1 MSRILNGSRFL
12 LGDILALDGCLRL
25 MQANRLMNR
34 TLRYLLFFFCGVVA
48 CLCEIFSLKTVVVK
62 VARPFSGSRYM
73 KLPNDRWSGLAAGA
87 RDGCSCSQLRRF
99 SRGFLF
105 QILHKGGRP

>member
-12 LGDILALDGCLRL
+12 LGDILALDGWLGL

-48 CLCEIFSLKTVVVK
+48 CVFLRIFFFENCCCE
-62 VARPFSGSRYM
+62 
-73 KLPNDRWSGLAAGA
+73 
-87 RDGCSCSQLRRF
+87 
-99 SRGFLF
+99 
-105 QILHKGGRP
+105 GREAVLWITLYEIA

>member
-34 TLRYLLFFFCGVVA
+34 TLRYFLFFFCVVVVCVFVSNFA
-48 CLCEIFSLKTVVVK
+48 LKTVVVK

-73 KLPNDRWSGLAAGA
+73 KLPNDR
-87 RDGCSCSQLRRF
+87 
-99 SRGFLF
+99 
-105 QILHKGGRP
+105 